1 MVKNLPLMQETWVWS
16 MGQEDPLEKGM
27 ATHSTILFHY
37 SPGFYPENPM
47 DRRAWWATVHGVTKS
62 QTGLKTK
69 HIGLN
74 IPEADFLKN
83 LSNCTSLLYWACGK
97 CGRSSCC
104 SWAHCR
110 PWVKAWEQ
118 SVHGLCPPAVYSL
131 GPKRSNKDS
140 NVIKNYSKVLRSK
153 RKEKNISN

>member
-1 MVKNLPLMQETWVWS
+1 

-83 LSNCTSLLYWACGK
+83 LSNCTSLLY
-97 CGRSSCC
+97 
-104 SWAHCR
+104 
-110 PWVKAWEQ
+110 
-118 SVHGLCPPAVYSL
+118 
-131 GPKRSNKDS
+131 
-140 NVIKNYSKVLRSK
+140 
-153 RKEKNISN
+153 